1 MKSLKIEQLTNLMHN
16 NSGLND
22 TIKDLMEKW
31 EQIKRFTREPPIA

>member
-1 MKSLKIEQLTNLMHN
+1 MKIEQLMGLMHN

-31 EQIKRFTREPPIA
+31 DQMEPSSEQKERR